1 MKNVTLRDWGFKPHP
16 GPASIGRSPILMSM
30 SETPTT
36 ERGVIMKLNEV
47 MSAIEEWE
55 GKLREA
61 QPNLESAE
69 EWEDECYKRVLLYE
83 GECDAHPESEY
94 LSDVLINEVYPNYDD
109 ANKARKE
116 AEERVESAERVLEAL
131 KELKEA
137 MEEWQGV

>member
-1 MKNVTLRDWGFKPHP
+1 
-16 GPASIGRSPILMSM
+16 
-30 SETPTT
+30 
-36 ERGVIMKLNEV
+36 MKLNEIK
-47 MSAIEEWE
+47 STIEEWE
-55 GKLREA
+55 DKLREA
-61 QPNLESAE
+61 QSNLESAE

-94 LSDVLINEVYPNYDD
+94 LSDVLINEVYPNYDY
-109 ANKARKE
+109 ANEVRRE